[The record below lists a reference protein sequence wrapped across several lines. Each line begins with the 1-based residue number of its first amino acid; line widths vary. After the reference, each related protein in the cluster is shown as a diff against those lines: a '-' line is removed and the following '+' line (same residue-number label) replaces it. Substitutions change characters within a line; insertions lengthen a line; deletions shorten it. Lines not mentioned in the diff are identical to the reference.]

1 MIEFE
6 SSNPDRQHA
15 KILVIGVGGGGGN
28 AIETMISS
36 RMSGVDF
43 VVANTDVQ
51 ALEKNRAPL
60 KLQIG
65 ADLTGGLGAGANPEI
80 GRKAA
85 LEDREQI
92 EELLTGA
99 DMVFVTAG
107 MGGGTG
113 TGAAPVIAEI
123 ARSMGAL
130 TVAVVTKPFFFE
142 GNRRRKQA
150 EEGITQ
156 LKQSVDTLITIPNQ
170 RLLSITDPQTS
181 LLDAFKKA
189 DEVLLNAVRG
199 ISDLITVHGHIN
211 VDFADVTTIMKEQGM
226 ALMGIGRA
234 SGEKRAVEAAH
245 MAVSSPLLE
254 DVTIDG
260 ATGILINISGGPT
273 MTLHEVNAAATLIQE
288 AAHEDANIIFGSVIC
303 ENMRD
308 EISITVIA
316 TGFDRQPARREQ
328 RNESTVPVQLRDGK
342 EADIPTYIRR
352 KWERTSPPM
361 RVDEKSNIAV
371 LPPVEDDE
379 YDIPA
384 FLRRNAENQG

>member
-6 SSNPDRQHA
+6 AGNPDRQHA

-28 AIETMISS
+28 AIETMITS

-65 ADLTGGLGAGANPEI
+65 NDLTGGLGAGANPEI

-92 EELLTGA
+92 EELLTGS

-123 ARSMGAL
+123 SRSLGAL

-150 EEGITQ
+150 EEGINQ

-199 ISDLITVHGHIN
+199 ISDLITVNGHIN
-211 VDFADVTTIMKEQGM
+211 VDFADVTTIMREQGM

-234 SGEKRAVEAAH
+234 GGEKRAVEAAH

-308 EISITVIA
+308 EIAITVIA
-316 TGFDRQPARREQ
+316 TGFDRQPVRREQ
-328 RNESTVPVQLRDGK
+328 RTESMVPMPLRDGK

-384 FLRRNAENQG
+384 FLRRGAESQG